1 MVDPKCFLAYNSFMK
16 SSAVDLVVTECCF
29 CTTLEKQQ
37 NTVVDQKYAIC
48 YNSSIVTKQEQK
60 IE

>member
-1 MVDPKCFLAYNSFMK
+1 MVDPECVLGYNSFMK
-16 SSAVDLVVTECCF
+16 SSAVDLVFTECCF
-29 CTTLEKQQ
+29 YATLKKQR
-37 NTVVDQKYAIC
+37 NTVVDQKYTIC